1 VEALRGGVKKTHV
14 IDGRKRH
21 AVLLE
26 IFTEEG
32 IGTEVIWQMRKRP
45 GRRSLAAR

>member
-1 VEALRGGVKKTHV
+1 VRSAHV

-32 IGTEVIWQMRKRP
+32 IGTEVRWQHERKRP
-45 GRRSLAAR
+45 GKRSLGGR